1 MTIKA
6 RIVVVQRRRRM
17 AVTKARTAVVPVALP
32 RSRSVVMI
40 AAVEV
45 GGKSV

>member
-1 MTIKA
+1 MTIEA
-6 RIVVVQRRRRM
+6 RIIVAQCRRRM
-17 AVTKARTAVVPVALP
+17 AVTKARTVVVPVARP
-32 RSRSVVMI
+32 RRRSVVMT